1 MATRDQIEAFFA
13 ANGFGVVGASADR
26 AKFGNQVLRCY
37 LSHGKHVVP
46 VNPKE
51 TSIEEISC
59 VPRVDDLPPEVTSL
73 SIITPPHITEQ
84 VVDAA
89 IAHGIRNIW
98 MQPGAESAA
107 AIQRCQQA
115 GINCIA
121 DGTCILDV
129 LGRH

>member
-1 MATRDQIEAFFA
+1 MATRERIETFLA
-13 ANGFGVVGASADR
+13 ADGFGGVGASVDR

-37 LSHGKHVVP
+37 LTHGKHVVP

-51 TSIEEISC
+51 ASIEGIAC
-59 VPRVDDLPPEVTSL
+59 VPRVDDLPAEVTSL

-84 VVDAA
+84 VVEAA

-98 MQPGAESAA
+98 MQPGAESAV

-115 GINCIA
+115 GVNCIA
-121 DGTCILDV
+121 DGTCILVV
-129 LGRH
+129 LGCH